1 MAEQEVITTL
11 QLKRQANRAVLD
23 LIQRI
28 AEKKETGTHQLAQ
41 CKALGKLAPLVE
53 ALRVK

>member
-1 MAEQEVITTL
+1 MAEQEEISAQ
-11 QLKRQANRAVLD
+11 QLKRQADRAVLD

-28 AEKKETGTHQLAQ
+28 AEQKEIGSRQLAQ